1 MSPKPLITLQLSSD
15 MKSAAIVQQ
24 LAKFTTEAKR
34 LLIRKKQIQITV
46 TEAPK

>member
-1 MSPKPLITLQLSSD
+1 MSPKPLMTLQLSSD
-15 MKSAAIVQQ
+15 MKSAVIVQQ
-24 LAKFTTEAKR
+24 LAKFTAEAKR

>member
-15 MKSAAIVQQ
+15 MKSAVIVQQ
-24 LAKFTTEAKR
+24 FAKITAEAKR

-46 TEAPK
+46 TEVKE